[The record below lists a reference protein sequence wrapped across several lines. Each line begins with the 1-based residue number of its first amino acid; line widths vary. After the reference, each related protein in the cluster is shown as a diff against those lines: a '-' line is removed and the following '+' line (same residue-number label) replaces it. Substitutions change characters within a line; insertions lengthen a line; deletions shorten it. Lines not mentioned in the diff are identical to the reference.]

1 MELGSGPEGVNKNEE
16 EGDLPA
22 DPEGLRLREALVVRV
37 SAAGVDVGLAVASC
51 VPDGEGET
59 LDVSVTEGELDGKLV
74 AEGVEFEE
82 PEVVEEEDR
91 VEVALLALV
100 VDRVGEGEDVP

>member
-1 MELGSGPEGVNKNEE
+1 M
-16 EGDLPA
+16 
-22 DPEGLRLREALVVRV
+22 
-37 SAAGVDVGLAVASC
+37 
-51 VPDGEGET
+51 
-59 LDVSVTEGELDGKLV
+59 DGKLV

>member
-1 MELGSGPEGVNKNEE
+1 MVGLGRGPEGVNENEE

-37 SAAGVDVGLAVASC
+37 SAAGVGVELAVASC

-59 LDVSVTEGELDGKLV
+59 
-74 AEGVEFEE
+74 
-82 PEVVEEEDR
+82 
-91 VEVALLALV
+91 
-100 VDRVGEGEDVP
+100 